1 MNPNIAANQQRLFL
15 EFVAQ
20 LRPHVRRD
28 SSLPRRIKE
37 LFARHRAIGSRDR
50 KLYRE
55 LAYTWLRFLPWIDP
69 LLDGAR
75 QREDGQTAGLAPTAG
90 LETGGARSAGA
101 LWARD
106 KHTDAQLA
114 AKITA
119 WLAPE
124 LKPTS
129 AYRAAHCGDWP
140 ACPPTLDEKAALLA
154 KLVPGRANP
163 PDEPLSAP
171 AARRDDSP
179 YPHDLRFLPSD
190 LLPAWFHEHC
200 PAAFESPHLDA
211 LNSRANVWVRI
222 QANDRNLVIDE
233 FKAKGWVIESP
244 AGFPD
249 ALCLPP
255 NAEVATSDAYRRGF
269 VEIQDFGSQLVLAHA
284 PQPLSGRWLDA
295 CAGAGGK
302 TLQLARML
310 GDQGHVDATDIR
322 VDILDEL
329 RDRAQRARL
338 DNIRIITPESGGPI
352 SAPAAS
358 ARDDQSTSVI
368 AKSAGG
374 SVSAPTAAANLYDG
388 ILVDAPCSGSGTWR
402 RQPHLKWYVKPE
414 TIAAFTKTQLEIL
427 TANAPRVKPGG
438 LMIYAT
444 CSLSH
449 HENQDVA
456 AAFLRA
462 HPNFKAE
469 PPPHNHGGIFDGL
482 GTSLLP
488 GTLNTDGFYVAVLR
502 RA

>member
-15 EFVAQ
+15 DFVAQ

-37 LFARHRAIGSRDR
+37 LMARHRAIGSRDR

-55 LAYTWLRFLPWIDP
+55 LVYTWLRYLPWIDP
-69 LLDGAR
+69 LFD
-75 QREDGQTAGLAPTAG
+75 
-90 LETGGARSAGA
+90 
-101 LWARD
+101 
-106 KHTDAQLA
+106 TDPATA

-129 AYRAAHCGDWP
+129 LYRTAHAGDWP
-140 ACPPTLDEKAALLA
+140 PVPPTLTEKSTLLG
-154 KLVPGRANP
+154 LQVSGF
-163 PDEPLSAP
+163 
-171 AARRDDSP
+171 
-179 YPHDLRFLPSD
+179 RFQISD
-190 LLPAWFHEHC
+190 LLPAWFREHC

-211 LNSRANVWVRI
+211 INSRANVWVRI
-222 QANDRNLVIDE
+222 QANDRNLVLDE
-233 FKAKGWVIESP
+233 FKAQHWTFDSP

-255 NAEVATSDAYRRGF
+255 NAEVAACDAYRRGF
-269 VEIQDFGSQLVLAHA
+269 VEIQDLGSQLVLAHA
-284 PQPLSGRWLDA
+284 PLPLTGRWLDA

-302 TLQLARML
+302 TLQLARLL
-310 GDQGHVDATDIR
+310 GSNGHVDATDIR
-322 VDILDEL
+322 VEILDEL
-329 RDRAQRARL
+329 DDRAKRARL
-338 DNIRIITPESGGPI
+338 DNITIVQK
-352 SAPAAS
+352 PA
-358 ARDDQSTSVI
+358 DQ
-368 AKSAGG
+368 
-374 SVSAPTAAANLYDG
+374 YDG

-414 TIAAFTKTQLEIL
+414 TIAAFVKTQLEIL
-427 TANAPRVKPGG
+427 TINAPRVKPGG
-438 LMIYAT
+438 LLIYAT

-456 AAFLRA
+456 AAFLKS

-469 PPPHNHGGIFDGL
+469 PPPQSHGGTYDGL

-488 GTLNTDGFYVAVLR
+488 GTLNTDGFYVALLR
-502 RA
+502 KSATLSVRG

>member
-69 LLDGAR
+69 ILD
-75 QREDGQTAGLAPTAG
+75 
-90 LETGGARSAGA
+90 
-101 LWARD
+101 
-106 KHTDAQLA
+106 TDAPLA

-129 AYRAAHCGDWP
+129 AYRAAHAGDWP
-140 ACPPTLDEKAALLA
+140 PVPDSLADKAAVLSSQ
-154 KLVPGRANP
+154 
-163 PDEPLSAP
+163 LSAF
-171 AARRDDSP
+171 S
-179 YPHDLRFLPSD
+179 FQPSA
-190 LLPAWFHEHC
+190 LLPEWFREHC

-211 LNSRANVWVRI
+211 INSRANVWVRI
-222 QANDRNLVIDE
+222 QSNDRNLVIDE
-233 FKAKGWVIESP
+233 FKAQGWAIESP

-255 NAEVATSDAYRRGF
+255 NAEVAASDAYRRGF

-284 PQPLSGRWLDA
+284 PQPLTGRWLDA

-302 TLQLARML
+302 TLQLARLL
-310 GDQGHVDATDIR
+310 GPNGHVDATDIR
-322 VDILDEL
+322 IEILDEL

-338 DNIRIITPESGGPI
+338 DNITIVQQPGDR
-352 SAPAAS
+352 
-358 ARDDQSTSVI
+358 
-368 AKSAGG
+368 
-374 SVSAPTAAANLYDG
+374 YDG

-427 TANAPRVKPGG
+427 AANAPRVKSGG
-438 LMIYAT
+438 LMLYAT

-449 HENQDVA
+449 HENQDVV
-456 AAFLRA
+456 AAFLKA
-462 HPNFKAE
+462 HPAFQAE
-469 PPPHNHGGIFDGL
+469 PPPQNHGRAFDGL

-488 GTLNTDGFYVAVLR
+488 GTLNTDGFYVALLR
-502 RA
+502 LVT

>member
-55 LAYTWLRFLPWIDP
+55 LVYTYLRFFPWIDP
-69 LLDGAR
+69 LLDLGSDCRVA
-75 QREDGQTAGLAPTAG
+75 AGRRTDPGPATSTGPT
-90 LETGGARSAGA
+90 EN
-101 LWARD
+101 
-106 KHTDAQLA
+106 LA
-114 AKITA
+114 AKVTA

-129 AYRAAHCGDWP
+129 AYRATHAGDWP
-140 ACPPTLDEKAALLA
+140 VVPETLAAKFEILRSQVSGFRSPPT
-154 KLVPGRANP
+154 
-163 PDEPLSAP
+163 
-171 AARRDDSP
+171 
-179 YPHDLRFLPSD
+179 D
-190 LLPAWFHEHC
+190 LLPAWFQEHC
-200 PAAFESPHLDA
+200 PAAFQSPHLDA

-222 QANDRNLVIDE
+222 QANDRNLVLDE
-233 FKAKGWVIESP
+233 FKAQGWTFESP

-255 NAEVATSDAYRRGF
+255 NAEVAASDAYRRGF
-269 VEIQDFGSQLVLAHA
+269 VEIQDLGSQLVLAHA
-284 PQPLSGRWLDA
+284 PLPLSGRWLDA

-302 TLQLARML
+302 TLQLARLL
-310 GDQGHVDATDIR
+310 GAAGHVDATDIR
-322 VDILDEL
+322 VEILDEL
-329 RDRAQRARL
+329 DDRAKRARL
-338 DNIRIITPESGGPI
+338 DNITIVQKPG
-352 SAPAAS
+352 
-358 ARDDQSTSVI
+358 D
-368 AKSAGG
+368 
-374 SVSAPTAAANLYDG
+374 LYDG

-414 TIAAFTKTQLEIL
+414 TITAFTQTQLEIL
-427 TANAPRVKPGG
+427 TANAPRVKAGG
-438 LMIYAT
+438 LLIYAT

-456 AAFLRA
+456 AAFLKA
-462 HPNFKAE
+462 HPNFTAE
-469 PPPHNHGGIFDGL
+469 KPVQNHGGTFDGL

-502 RA
+502 RQ

>member
-15 EFVAQ
+15 DFVAQ

-37 LFARHRAIGSRDR
+37 LMARHRAIGSRDR

-55 LAYTWLRFLPWIDP
+55 LVYTWLRYLPWIDP
-69 LLDGAR
+69 LLD
-75 QREDGQTAGLAPTAG
+75 
-90 LETGGARSAGA
+90 
-101 LWARD
+101 
-106 KHTDAQLA
+106 TDPATA

-129 AYRAAHCGDWP
+129 LYRATHVGDWP
-140 ACPPTLDEKAALLA
+140 PVPATLAEKSALLA
-154 KLVPGRANP
+154 SLVGGAGAPRTLSGSAPVNP
-163 PDEPLSAP
+163 TRPEAGFHPSPAAQPSAFSFQLSA
-171 AARRDDSP
+171 
-179 YPHDLRFLPSD
+179 LLPS
-190 LLPAWFHEHC
+190 WFAEHC

-222 QANDRNLVIDE
+222 QANDRNLVLDE
-233 FKAKGWVIESP
+233 FKAQGWIFEAP

-255 NAEVATSDAYRRGF
+255 NAEVAATDAFRRGF
-269 VEIQDFGSQLVLAHA
+269 VEIQDLGSQLVLAHA

-302 TLQLARML
+302 TLQLARLL
-310 GDQGHVDATDIR
+310 GANGHVDATDIR
-322 VDILDEL
+322 VEILDEL
-329 RDRAQRARL
+329 DDRAKRARL
-338 DNIRIITPESGGPI
+338 DNITIVQK
-352 SAPAAS
+352 PA
-358 ARDDQSTSVI
+358 DQ
-368 AKSAGG
+368 
-374 SVSAPTAAANLYDG
+374 YDG

-414 TIAAFTKTQLEIL
+414 TITAFARTQLEIL
-427 TANAPRVKPGG
+427 TLNAPRVKPGG
-438 LMIYAT
+438 LLIYAT

-449 HENQDVA
+449 YENQDVVR
-456 AAFLRA
+456 AFLSA
-462 HPNFKAE
+462 HAQFKAE
-469 PPPHNHGGIFDGL
+469 PPTQNHGGTFDGL

-488 GTLNTDGFYVAVLR
+488 GTRNTDGFYVAVLQKIPS
-502 RA
+502 